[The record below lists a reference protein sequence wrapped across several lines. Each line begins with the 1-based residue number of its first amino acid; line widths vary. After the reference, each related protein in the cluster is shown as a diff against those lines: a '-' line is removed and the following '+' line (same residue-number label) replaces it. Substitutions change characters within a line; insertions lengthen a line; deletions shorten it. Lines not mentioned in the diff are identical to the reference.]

1 MAATVSQLGLSGNG
15 RRIAVL
21 GAMKELGDKSD
32 HYHRAL
38 AAPLAAA
45 KVDFAILVGKE
56 MEILAEELKAG
67 VEGPA
72 EFAHCATAQ
81 EALALLQNYLCAS
94 DTVLVK
100 GSNTMGLSSIVSA
113 LTGGKN

>member
-1 MAATVSQLGLSGNG
+1 MAATIGQLGLSGGG

-21 GAMKELGDKSD
+21 GSMKELGDKGD
-32 HYHRAL
+32 DYHRAL

-56 MEILAEELKAG
+56 MTILADELKAG
-67 VEGPA
+67 VEGPK

-81 EALALLQNYLCAS
+81 EALALLQQYLCAS
-94 DTVLVK
+94 DTILVK
-100 GSNTMGLSSIVSA
+100 GSNSMGLSTIVSA
-113 LTGGKN
+113 LTGWEN

>member
-1 MAATVSQLGLSGNG
+1 MAATIGQLGLSGGG

-21 GAMKELGDKSD
+21 GSMKELGDKGD

-45 KVDFAILVGKE
+45 KVDFAILVGQE

-67 VEGPA
+67 VEGPKK
-72 EFAHCATAQ
+72 FAHCATAQ
-81 EALALLQNYLCAS
+81 EALGVLQEYLCAS

-100 GSNTMGLSSIVSA
+100 GSNSMGLSSIVNA